1 MNGEAHG
8 SSKIK
13 TYIFAILIPL
23 AVGGLSSLLTGE
35 SMQSYESLI
44 RPPISPPA
52 LVFPIVWTILYTLMG
67 ISSARVWLLGKPSD
81 QVFYAAQLAA
91 NFFWPLFFFNQKA
104 YALSFAW
111 IILLVALVLLMINQF
126 SKVDRLA
133 ALLQLPYLFWLLFAG
148 YLAWGVWQLNG

>member
-1 MNGEAHG
+1 MNAEAHT

-23 AVGGLSSLLTGE
+23 AVGGFSSLLTGD
-35 SMQSYESLI
+35 SMQSYESLV
-44 RPPISPPA
+44 RPPFSPPS
-52 LVFPIVWTILYTLMG
+52 LVFPIVWTILYILMG
-67 ISSARVWLLGKPSD
+67 VSSARVWLRGKPSD
-81 QVFYAAQLAA
+81 QVFYAAQLTA
-91 NFFWPLFFFNQKA
+91 NFFWTLFFFKQQA

-111 IILLVALVLLMINQF
+111 IILLLVLVLLMINQF

-133 ALLQLPYLFWLLFAG
+133 AILQLPYLLWLLFAG